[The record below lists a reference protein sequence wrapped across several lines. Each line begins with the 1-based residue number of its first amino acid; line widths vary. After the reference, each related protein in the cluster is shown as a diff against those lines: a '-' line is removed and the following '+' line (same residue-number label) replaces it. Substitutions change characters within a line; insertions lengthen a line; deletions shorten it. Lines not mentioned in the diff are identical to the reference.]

1 MATTRALARISG
13 LGLIEPGS
21 AGRCDRRIDIL
32 PPVLGCVRIEGEL
45 SAHDG
50 RPMLGGDP
58 DRSRYLGVGMGYFG
72 TVVWAA
78 LMSRELS
85 PPTLLPA
92 RGGSEHPCYTDHRFA
107 NGLRIGPTLRTGQFP
122 SHTLADPAIHG
133 ARRAPQGAR
142 VDRAESKRAEERTGG
157 SRLAATSMKQLLE
170 AGVHFGHQTRRW
182 NPKMR
187 PFIFAE
193 RNGIHIIDLAQTV
206 SRLEDAP
213 RLHQRHV
220 RRGDSVLFVGTKKQA
235 QESIAAEAERSGQH
249 YVNNRWLGGMLTNFT
264 TIKRRIQRL
273 EALEARREAGEFERL
288 TKKEASKLSE
298 EIEKLNHAL
307 GGIRACGGCRAR
319 CSWSIPHRE
328 SIAVAEARRLEIPIV
343 AMTDTNCDPDL
354 IDWVIP
360 ANDDA
365 IRSVRLICEKVA
377 DAVLAANQERQARL
391 DEEFE
396 QAEALPPVDEAAL
409 AEDTDYTAAL
419 AAGEAL
425 VFEPEPEED
434 EEEERRARARRAA
447 EAAEDE
453 SEPEVDAAS

>member
-1 MATTRALARISG
+1 M
-13 LGLIEPGS
+13 
-21 AGRCDRRIDIL
+21 
-32 PPVLGCVRIEGEL
+32 
-45 SAHDG
+45 
-50 RPMLGGDP
+50 
-58 DRSRYLGVGMGYFG
+58 
-72 TVVWAA
+72 
-78 LMSRELS
+78 
-85 PPTLLPA
+85 
-92 RGGSEHPCYTDHRFA
+92 
-107 NGLRIGPTLRTGQFP
+107 
-122 SHTLADPAIHG
+122 
-133 ARRAPQGAR
+133 
-142 VDRAESKRAEERTGG
+142 
-157 SRLAATSMKQLLE
+157 AATSMKQLLE

-187 PFIFAE
+187 PFIFTE

-206 SRLEDAP
+206 SRLDAA
-213 RLHQRHV
+213 LAFISDTV
-220 RRGDSVLFVGTKKQA
+220 RRGDSILFVGTKKQA
-235 QESIAAEAERSGQH
+235 QEAIAAEAERSGQH

-273 EALEARREAGEFERL
+273 EALEARRDAGEFERL
-288 TKKEASKLSE
+288 TKKEASKLGE

-307 GGIRACGGCRAR
+307 GGIRRMRRLPGALFVVD
-319 CSWSIPHRE
+319 PHRE

-360 ANDDA
+360 SNDDA
-365 IRSVRLICEKVA
+365 IRSVRLICAQVA
-377 DAVLAANQERQARL
+377 DAVLAAQQERQAQL

-409 AEDTDYTAAL
+409 SGEADYSAAL

-447 EAAEDE
+447 EAADEENTEDIT
-453 SEPEVDAAS
+453 PEAE

>member
-1 MATTRALARISG
+1 
-13 LGLIEPGS
+13 
-21 AGRCDRRIDIL
+21 
-32 PPVLGCVRIEGEL
+32 
-45 SAHDG
+45 
-50 RPMLGGDP
+50 
-58 DRSRYLGVGMGYFG
+58 
-72 TVVWAA
+72 
-78 LMSRELS
+78 
-85 PPTLLPA
+85 
-92 RGGSEHPCYTDHRFA
+92 
-107 NGLRIGPTLRTGQFP
+107 
-122 SHTLADPAIHG
+122 
-133 ARRAPQGAR
+133 
-142 VDRAESKRAEERTGG
+142 
-157 SRLAATSMKQLLE
+157 MKQLLE

-206 SRLEDAP
+206 SRLDAA
-213 RLHQRHV
+213 LAFVGDTV
-220 RRGDSVLFVGTKKQA
+220 RRGDSILFVGTKKQA
-235 QESIAAEAERSGQH
+235 QEAIAAEAERSGQH

-288 TKKEASKLSE
+288 TKKEASKLVE
-298 EIEKLNHAL
+298 EIEKLNSAL
-307 GGIRACGGCRAR
+307 GGIRRMRRLPGALFVVD
-319 CSWSIPHRE
+319 PHRE

-365 IRSVRLICEKVA
+365 IRSVRLICAQVA
-377 DAVLAANQERQARL
+377 DAALAAQQERQAQL

-396 QAEALPPVDEAAL
+396 QAEALPPIDEAAL
-409 AEDTDYTAAL
+409 GSEADYSAAL

-434 EEEERRARARRAA
+434 EEEERRSRARRAA
-447 EAAEDE
+447 EAADEDSD
-453 SEPEVDAAS
+453 SEIEAVEEAAERSRKAE